1 MGGTLKW
8 IYTWE
13 FSPKEKGLIQI
24 NSDNSQKALVTGCAG
39 FIGST
44 LTDRL
49 LADGFEVIGIDRFSD
64 YYARNLKEQNL
75 AAAIQHP
82 RFTLIEA
89 DIVEMDAFPA
99 VDYVF
104 HLAAQAGVRASWGR
118 SFDIYTRD
126 NIQTTQRLLDFYAT
140 HAAPAPDADSA
151 PDAESTPP
159 SSRLRRFVYSSSS
172 SVYGDIELPMRED
185 RMVQPVSPYGVSK
198 LAAEHLCYLYWKN
211 YGVPTVSLRYFTVYG
226 PRQRPDMGINKFV
239 RAILAGDSITIYD
252 DGAQTRDF
260 TYIDDAVEANV
271 AAALCDTNE
280 SSVCGEAFN
289 IGGGNRISVID
300 LIHVIEDATGKAAVL
315 HHVEKQKGDVQDT
328 WADAVKAK
336 ERFGWQAN
344 VRIEEG
350 LARYVAWITERKMKV
365 WKKGTSSND

>member
-1 MGGTLKW
+1 MG
-8 IYTWE
+8 
-13 FSPKEKGLIQI
+13 SPKKEIEADSGTWR
-24 NSDNSQKALVTGCAG
+24 KALVTGCAG

-64 YYARNLKEQNL
+64 YYDRELKEQNL
-75 AAAIQHP
+75 AAALQHP

-89 DIVEMDAFPA
+89 DIVEMEVFPV

-126 NIQTTQRLLDFYAT
+126 NILATQRLLDFYAKERSA
-140 HAAPAPDADSA
+140 HNGNAAADAQSLS
-151 PDAESTPP
+151 PG
-159 SSRLRRFVYSSSS
+159 SRLKRFVYSSSS

-185 RMVQPVSPYGVSK
+185 RMVQPVSPYGVTK

-239 RAILAGDSITIYD
+239 RAIHAGDPITIYG
-252 DGAQTRDF
+252 DGTQTRDF

-271 AAALCDTNE
+271 AAALAAPLSDPAYPGATG
-280 SSVCGEAFN
+280 VLGEAFN

-300 LIHVIEDATGKAAVL
+300 LIHAIEAATDKTADIVYA
-315 HHVEKQKGDVQDT
+315 EEQKGDVQDT
-328 WADAVKAK
+328 WADAAKA
-336 ERFGWQAN
+336 ERGLGWSAK
-344 VRIEEG
+344 VRIHEG
-350 LARYVAWITERKMKV
+350 LERYVAWIDGGDVKTGFPEVFSGFKE
-365 WKKGTSSND
+365 